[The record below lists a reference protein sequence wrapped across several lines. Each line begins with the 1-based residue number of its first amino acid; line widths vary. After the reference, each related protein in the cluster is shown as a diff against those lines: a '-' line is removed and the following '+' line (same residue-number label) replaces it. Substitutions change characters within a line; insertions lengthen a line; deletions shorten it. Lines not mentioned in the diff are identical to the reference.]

1 MKRCSFSTG
10 VHGCLLLDFR
20 GSSFQ
25 QRPTVALHTTD
36 AGPRCHWLPSAVA
49 RRLEASAIGQFS
61 QKALPTLSWHHGTWE
76 PVSSQHDTHT
86 IHTHL
91 EHSPPPQGA
100 DLFFKGHSSLLNN
113 SMAVFLL
120 SGQTCFPVFTSRVVG
135 GSSTIFCRHSCT
147 QSAEI
152 HALFRVLPK
161 LKCK

>member
-1 MKRCSFSTG
+1 M
-10 VHGCLLLDFR
+10 
-20 GSSFQ
+20 
-25 QRPTVALHTTD
+25 
-36 AGPRCHWLPSAVA
+36 A

-152 HALFRVLPK
+152 HTLFRVLPQTEEQVSDWGRGRAGIGAVEFPIYADNSSIK
-161 LKCK
+161 LVFNSYSKHSKTHFIA